1 MSHALPPS
9 LPHSLTHSLP
19 HSLTYSLI
27 SMLHTGEACRL
38 PPTCNKCGRYTDYRH
53 QNLPCPPLLP
63 PHPTLAIACA
73 ADYDNL
79 FGTLK

>member
-1 MSHALPPS
+1 
-9 LPHSLTHSLP
+9 
-19 HSLTYSLI
+19 
-27 SMLHTGEACRL
+27 MLHTGEACRL
-38 PPTCNKCGRYTDYRH
+38 PPTCNKCGKYTDYRH

-79 FGTLK
+79 YGTLK